1 MAAETTHILARILG
15 GQDELKAGQAE
26 IAGTLEAHGQV
37 LRLISEQLGI
47 VIEKLTPELG
57 DGPTLQELLAELVA
71 RVGDNGALLRRIDR
85 RTDSMATSLRDDVV
99 RAMKGAS
106 GANGHGLLTVT
117 ARTGTPRNDDLP

>member
-1 MAAETTHILARILG
+1 MAAENTDILARILG
-15 GQDELKAGQAE
+15 GQDELKAGQTE
-26 IAGTLEAHGQV
+26 IAGTLETHGQV

-47 VIEKLTPELG
+47 LIEKLTPDPG

-85 RTDSMATSLRDDVV
+85 RTDSMATSLPDDVV

-106 GANGHGLLTVT
+106 GANGHG
-117 ARTGTPRNDDLP
+117 AADAHGANGSAAS

>member
-1 MAAETTHILARILG
+1 MAAENTDILARILG

-47 VIEKLTPELG
+47 LIEKLTPDPG

-85 RTDSMATSLRDDVV
+85 RTDSMATTLPNDVV
-99 RAMKGAS
+99 RAMKGAI
-106 GANGHGLLTVT
+106 GANGKGAADGHGANGSV
-117 ARTGTPRNDDLP
+117 AS